1 VSSPVSDG
9 QISAIIAVVV
19 NRTLSNV
26 LLEKQVE
33 VSGGR
38 LHGPDEAQKEL
49 AALL

>member
-26 LLEKQVE
+26 LL
-33 VSGGR
+33 
-38 LHGPDEAQKEL
+38 
-49 AALL
+49 